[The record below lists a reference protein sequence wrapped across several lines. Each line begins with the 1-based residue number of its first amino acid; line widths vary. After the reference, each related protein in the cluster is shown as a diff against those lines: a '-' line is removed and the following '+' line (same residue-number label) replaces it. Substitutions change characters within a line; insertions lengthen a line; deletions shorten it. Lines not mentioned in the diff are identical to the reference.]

1 MRSMGIGD
9 GSRIV
14 VYDSSGM
21 FSAARVW
28 WTFRVMGFDDVTVLN
43 GGLPKWKR
51 EGLPLESGEPT
62 PRSTRHFTSRRNADL
77 VRDVYD
83 MKAIIKDRSADIVD
97 ARSAERFAGRA
108 PEPRPGVRPGH
119 IPGSLNVP
127 YGKLLHTDS
136 TLKSKAELEK
146 LFARAG
152 VDLSKPIVTSCGSG
166 ITASILALALA
177 EIGHRR
183 TAVYDG
189 SWSEGGADQSLPVE
203 TS

>member
-1 MRSMGIGD
+1 
-9 GSRIV
+9 
-14 VYDSSGM
+14 
-21 FSAARVW
+21 
-28 WTFRVMGFDDVTVLN
+28 
-43 GGLPKWKR
+43 
-51 EGLPLESGEPT
+51 
-62 PRSTRHFTSRRNADL
+62 
-77 VRDVYD
+77 
-83 MKAIIKDRSADIVD
+83 MKAIIKDRSADIID

-119 IPGSLNVP
+119 IPGSLNLP
-127 YGKLLHTDS
+127 YGKLLNADG
-136 TLKSKAELEK
+136 TLKSKPEIEK

-152 VDLSKPIVTSCGSG
+152 VDLSKPIVASCGSG

-189 SWSEGGADQSLPVE
+189 SWSEWGADQSLPVE